1 MTKKLSTEV
10 VDVEKLSPEEFESL
24 VDKVSGVADKVFD
37 GASRKELAKYFS
49 GGGLTRASVQLFRN
63 PAGEYVGFNNVA
75 LYERKTEEGAVSI
88 FRSLAAILR
97 EYRGGSSTV
106 LYPIFKA
113 MAYKIGHPL
122 TRVYYFGHLLHP
134 SSYYLFYRLAAEI
147 WPSPGRETP
156 ADVYAL
162 MMKLA
167 DERGYPP
174 PDDPDRPY
182 TRASSVKTRE
192 SDEDQSFWL
201 TSDKPPIRFYVDQN
215 PGFAEGGGLLTLIPL
230 TWTNLIVA
238 AGRFAWRTLLRAVKH

>member
-1 MTKKLSTEV
+1 MTGKLSTEV
-10 VDVEKLSPEEFESL
+10 IDVGKLNEAEFESL
-24 VDKVSGVADKVFD
+24 VDKVSGVAAEVFE

-49 GGGLTRASVQLFRN
+49 GGGLTRAWVQLFRN
-63 PAGEYVGFNNVA
+63 QAGEYVGFNNVA
-75 LYERKTEEGAVSI
+75 LYERKTDEGAVSI

-113 MAYKIGHPL
+113 MAYKASHPL

-134 SSYYLFYRLAAEI
+134 SSYYLFFRLAAEI
-147 WPSPGRETP
+147 WPRPERETP
-156 ADVYAL
+156 RDVHAL

-192 SDEDQSFWL
+192 SEEDQGFWL
-201 TSDKPPIRFYVDQN
+201 TSDKPPIRFYVEQN
-215 PGFAEGGGLLTLIPL
+215 PDFAAGGGLLTLIPL
-230 TWTNLIVA
+230 TWANLIVA
-238 AGRFAWRTLLRAVKH
+238 GGRFIWRTVLRSMKR

>member
-1 MTKKLSTEV
+1 MASKLSTKV
-10 VDVEKLSPEEFESL
+10 IDVQTLSEAEFESL
-24 VDKVSGVADKVFD
+24 VDTVSAVASSVFD

-49 GGGLTRASVQLFRN
+49 GGGLTRAWVQLFSN
-63 PAGEYVGFNNVA
+63 QAGECVGFNNVA
-75 LYERKTEEGAVSI
+75 LYERKTEDGAVSI

-97 EYRGGSSTV
+97 EHRGGSSTV
-106 LYPIFKA
+106 LYPLFKA
-113 MAYKIGHPL
+113 MAYKAGHPF

-134 SSYYLFYRLAAEI
+134 SSYYLFYRLAAEL
-147 WPSPGRETP
+147 WPRPGRETP
-156 ADVYAL
+156 APIHAF
-162 MMKLA
+162 MMQLA

-215 PGFAEGGGLLTLIPL
+215 PEFSAGCGLITLIPL
-230 TWTNLIVA
+230 TWSNLMVA
-238 AGRFAWRTLLRAVKH
+238 AGRFAWRTLRRTVRR

>member
-1 MTKKLSTEV
+1 MSMKLSTEV
-10 VDVEKLSPEEFESL
+10 IDVEKLSPEEFESL
-24 VDKVSGVADKVFD
+24 VDKVSGVADAVFD

-49 GGGLTRASVQLFRN
+49 GGGLTRAWVQLFRN
-63 PAGEYVGFNNVA
+63 QAGEYVGFNNVA
-75 LYERKTEEGAVSI
+75 LYERKTEDGAVSI

-113 MAYKIGHPL
+113 MAYKAAHPF
-122 TRVYYFGHLLHP
+122 TRVFYFGHLLHP
-134 SSYYLFYRLAAEI
+134 SSYYLFFRLAPEI
-147 WPSPGRETP
+147 WPRPGRETP
-156 ADVYAL
+156 PDVHAL

-182 TRASSVKTRE
+182 TRTSSVKTRE
-192 SDEDQSFWL
+192 SEEDQSFWL

-215 PGFAEGGGLLTLIPL
+215 PDFSAGSGLMTLIPL
-230 TWTNLIVA
+230 TWTNLVVA
-238 AGRFAWRTLLRAVKH
+238 AGRFAWRTLLRSVKR